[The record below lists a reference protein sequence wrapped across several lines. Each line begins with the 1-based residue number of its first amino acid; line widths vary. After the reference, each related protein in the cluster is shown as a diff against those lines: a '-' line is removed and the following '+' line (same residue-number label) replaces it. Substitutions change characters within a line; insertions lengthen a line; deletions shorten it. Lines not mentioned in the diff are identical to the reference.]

1 VTASAE
7 PKVIREM
14 HPNGTV
20 QCEYTEVGGQIE
32 GYRRYWYP
40 TGQLLSEAEY
50 VHGVPHGKMREWT
63 EGGCYVYQRLA
74 RMVFSTAHTRVGGM
88 MGNQR
93 NRASS
98 KTEHVSLDTVG
109 IVRTVPSGKS
119 SKLLT
124 FGAHLFGL
132 VWRRNP

>member
-1 VTASAE
+1 MARFSANTRRWADRSKAIVAIGTQQASCSRKLNTSMGFHMA
-7 PKVIREM
+7 RCG
-14 HPNGTV
+14 NGL
-20 QCEYTEVGGQIE
+20 
-32 GYRRYWYP
+32 R
-40 TGQLLSEAEY
+40 
-50 VHGVPHGKMREWT
+50 
-63 EGGCYVYQRLA
+63 GGCYVYQRLA

-109 IVRTVPSGKS
+109 IVRTVPSGNS

-124 FGAHLFGL
+124 FGAHLF
-132 VWRRNP
+132 R